1 MNSVLPMEPLELGI
15 VAAWLWKNGAEKP
28 TSDIINSILP
38 SLKDGVLKL
47 PTTLQKELRNIGD
60 RLQGK
65 LPSGT
70 MNEQKLLA
78 MVAEE
83 IKEPEVVEVM
93 ENVWKQIQIPIPS
106 PTVIENWKGINVK
119 GNGNRI
125 YYNTL
130 TIK

>member
-1 MNSVLPMEPLELGI
+1 MEPIELGI
-15 VAAWLWKNGAEKP
+15 VAAWLWKHGAEKP

-47 PTTLQKELRNIGD
+47 PATLQKELRNIGD
-60 RLQGK
+60 RLQRK

-70 MNEQKLLA
+70 MDEQKLLA

-93 ENVWKQIQIPIPS
+93 ENVWRQIP

-119 GNGNRI
+119 GNGNTI
-125 YYNTL
+125 SGNTL
-130 TIK
+130 TIS

>member
-1 MNSVLPMEPLELGI
+1 MNSVLPMEPIELGI
-15 VAAWLWKNGAEKP
+15 VAAWLWKNGAEKL

-47 PTTLQKELRNIGD
+47 PATLQKELRNIGD

-70 MNEQKLLA
+70 MDEQRLLA

-93 ENVWKQIQIPIPS
+93 ENVWRQIP

-119 GNGNRI
+119 GDGNTI
-125 YYNTL
+125 SGNTL
-130 TIK
+130 TIN

>member
-1 MNSVLPMEPLELGI
+1 MEPIELGI
-15 VAAWLWKNGAEKP
+15 VATWLWKNGAEKL

-47 PTTLQKELRNIGD
+47 PATLQQELRNIGD

-70 MNEQKLLA
+70 MDEQKLLA

-83 IKEPEVVEVM
+83 IKEPQVVEVM
-93 ENVWKQIQIPIPS
+93 ENVWKQIP

-119 GNGNRI
+119 GNGNTI
-125 YYNTL
+125 SGNTL
-130 TIK
+130 TIS